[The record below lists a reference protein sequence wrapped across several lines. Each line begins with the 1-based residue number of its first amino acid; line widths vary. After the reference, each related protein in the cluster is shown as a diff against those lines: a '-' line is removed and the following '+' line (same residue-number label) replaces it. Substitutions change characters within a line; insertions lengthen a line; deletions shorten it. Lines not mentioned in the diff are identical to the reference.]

1 MTSPRSVSSVVT
13 VSVSPQAAF
22 TAFTNE
28 MDLWWVRGPINFF
41 DSARAVKMVC
51 EPGVGGRILEVYG
64 TDPDDALELAR
75 ITVWQPGQL
84 LAWHSSVDDVEIEV
98 TFAPTAGGTT
108 VQVLA
113 TVPAGGQD
121 RGGTAWQ
128 RVIPDFFGAWCARRD
143 VAAREP
149 EELDRLAIAVYYIK
163 PVTAA
168 RWLADAFGLASPR
181 SLPIPGPGQDPAD
194 LDTQRTWLEF
204 RIGHCSLM
212 VFKAEDAP
220 LEPVPVTHMPWIFVD
235 DLDAHF
241 ARATAAG
248 AKIIE
253 PIHQHGYRAYQA
265 EDLEG
270 HRWIFAQA
278 RPTMR

>member
-1 MTSPRSVSSVVT
+1 MTNPRSVSSAVT

-22 TAFTNE
+22 TAFTDE

-41 DSARAVKMVC
+41 DSARAVRMVC
-51 EPGVGGRILEVYG
+51 EPGVGGRVLEVYG
-64 TDPDDALELAR
+64 SDPNDALELAR
-75 ITVWQPGQL
+75 ITAWQPGEL
-84 LAWHSSVDDVEIEV
+84 LAWQSSVDDVEVEV

-108 VQVLA
+108 VRVLA
-113 TVPAGGQD
+113 TVPSGGQD

-128 RVIPDFFGAWCARRD
+128 RVVPDWFGAWCARRD
-143 VAAREP
+143 TAPRQP
-149 EELDRLAIAVYYIK
+149 DDLDRLAIAVYYLR

-168 RWLADAFGLASPR
+168 RWLAEAFGFASPR
-181 SLPIPGPGQDPAD
+181 SLPVPQPGRD
-194 LDTQRTWLEF
+194 LDAERTWLEF

-212 VFKAEDAP
+212 VFKAENGRR
-220 LEPVPVTHMPWIFVD
+220 EPVPVTHVPWIFVD

-241 ARATAAG
+241 AQASAAG

-253 PIHQHGYRAYQA
+253 PVHQHGYRAYEA
-265 EDLEG
+265 ADLEG
-270 HRWIFAQA
+270 HRWTFAQA

>member
-1 MTSPRSVSSVVT
+1 VTSPRSVTSAVT
-13 VSVSPQAAF
+13 VSASPQTAF
-22 TAFTNE
+22 TAFTDE

-51 EPGVGGRILEVYG
+51 EQGVGGRILEMYG
-64 TDPDDALELAR
+64 TDPEDALELAR
-75 ITVWQPGQL
+75 ITAWEPGRL
-84 LAWHSSVDDVEIEV
+84 LVWHSSVDDVQVEV
-98 TFAPTAGGTT
+98 TFTPTAGGTT

-113 TVPAGGQD
+113 TIPVGGQD

-128 RVIPDFFGAWCARRD
+128 RVVPDFFGAWCARRD

-149 EELDRLAIAVYYIK
+149 EELDRLAIAVYYRK

-168 RWLADAFGLASPR
+168 RWLSDAFGFASPR
-181 SLPIPGPGQDPAD
+181 RLPVPMPGQDPAD
-194 LDTQRTWLEF
+194 LEAERVWLEF

-212 VFKAEDAP
+212 LFRAEADRP
-220 LEPVPVTHMPWIFVD
+220 EPATVTHVPWIFVD

-241 ARATAAG
+241 AHANATG

-253 PIHQHGYRAYQA
+253 AIHQHGYRAYEA
-265 EDLEG
+265 EDPEG